1 MEQLNEPAQGNS
13 ELAPAGIYIRNLP
26 WMHDSPVA
34 FYLREIQGKP
44 LRHVVRE
51 KMSVNG
57 WSLDMLG
64 EFRQQLEATESFD
77 GQRKTWLLR
86 HEKDLI
92 TLVELV
98 DGWAEVL
105 TAGKDREA
113 VARTCAA
120 VSKQISKDDGNGI
133 IPITFWALDP
143 DKWPQ
148 PMMRK
153 LGTPRWSDLS
163 GNYDTNVVE
172 EMQRLFAIK
181 GCPSERLILW
191 HGPAGTGK
199 TYALRALMREWQSWC
214 DAAFITDAERFIG
227 GSPTYLFR
235 VANFGGG
242 RTSIEADKRSK
253 LIILEDAGELMTME
267 ARATT
272 GQGLSRLLNLT
283 DGLMGQGLNV
293 VVLITTNEPLS
304 SMHPAVV
311 RRGRC
316 LTEIEFGALSPNT
329 ANRWLRAHGSQMEVQ
344 GPATLAELYA
354 MISPQGVENARET
367 TTPSIR

>member
-1 MEQLNEPAQGNS
+1 MEDLNQTTPENP
-13 ELAPAGIYIRNLP
+13 ELAGAGVYFRNLP
-26 WMHDSPVA
+26 WVHDSPVA
-34 FYLREIQGKP
+34 LYFREVQGKP
-44 LRHVVRE
+44 LRHIVRE

-64 EFRQQLEATESFD
+64 EFSQQLEASERFE
-77 GQRKTWLLR
+77 GQRISWLLR
-86 HEKDLI
+86 HDKDLI

-98 DGWAEVL
+98 DGWAEVI
-105 TAGKDREA
+105 TAGKKRSA
-113 VARTCAA
+113 VEQACSA
-120 VSKQISKDDGNGI
+120 VIKQISQDDDGGI

-153 LGTPRWSDLS
+153 LDTPRWANLS
-163 GNYDTNVVE
+163 GNYDANVE
-172 EMQRLFAIK
+172 EEMSRLFVLNS
-181 GCPSERLILW
+181 CPPERLILW

-199 TYALRALMREWQSWC
+199 TFALRALLREWQTWC

-235 VANFGGG
+235 VANFNGG
-242 RTSIEADKRSK
+242 RTAFEARKRSK

-283 DGLMGQGLNV
+283 DGLMGQGLNIM
-293 VVLITTNEPLS
+293 VLITTNEPLS

-316 LTEIEFGALSPNT
+316 LAEIEFGALSPNT
-329 ANRWLRAHGSQMEVQ
+329 ANRWLREHGSPMEVHS
-344 GPATLAELYA
+344 PSTLAELYA
-354 MISPQGVENARET
+354 MISPKGIESASEMT
-367 TTPSIR
+367 IPSER